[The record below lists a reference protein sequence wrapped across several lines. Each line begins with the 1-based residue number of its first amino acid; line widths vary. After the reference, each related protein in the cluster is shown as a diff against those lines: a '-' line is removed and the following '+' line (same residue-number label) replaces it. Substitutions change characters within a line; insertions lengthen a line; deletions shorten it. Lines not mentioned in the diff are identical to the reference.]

1 MNYINLDQNL
11 IKQEHLEKIPN
22 MWKEQ
27 TLQIHSTSVYLE
39 PNFIMLKLPT
49 VLTFLVLSTLI
60 ILKPVLIREILALWS
75 NKRKLKTNLP
85 EMLGNCVQP
94 TEKFQLTGL
103 VLSKKLLDK
112 NVSYIN
118 PMFQSNKKLISNLIF
133 YKLFQDLIA
142 VLTSLMNNTEKI
154 GDVIVQLVYT
164 KVLLIYHYKV
174 F

>member
-1 MNYINLDQNL
+1 M
-11 IKQEHLEKIPN
+11 
-22 MWKEQ
+22 
-27 TLQIHSTSVYLE
+27 
-39 PNFIMLKLPT
+39 
-49 VLTFLVLSTLI
+49 
-60 ILKPVLIREILALWS
+60 LKPVLIREILALWS

-142 VLTSLMNNTEKI
+142 VSTSLMNNTEKI
-154 GDVIVQLVYT
+154 GDVIVQLVYS